1 MIFHGEGE
9 ISKSPNPPLSL
20 LVQVIQKLEQY
31 RMYVVVEIPC
41 AAFIT
46 TRDSRRR
53 DGRLRFIAAHL
64 STKLR
69 TSI

>member
-1 MIFHGEGE
+1 MV
-9 ISKSPNPPLSL
+9 KSPNPQNPPPFL
-20 LVQVIQKLEQY
+20 LVKVIQKLEQY
-31 RMYVVVEIPC
+31 RMYVVVGIHC

-64 STKLR
+64 YTKLR

>member
-1 MIFHGEGE
+1 MIFRGGGE
-9 ISKSPNPPLSL
+9 IFKSPNPPLSL
-20 LVQVIQKLEQY
+20 LAQVIQKLEN